1 MSEQTTPQHE
11 CRGNRDRRP
20 LVRPRAMAPLCLLY
34 FAAVAFC
41 LGAAAHLA
49 DRALPVTA
57 PRRWLWSLALG
68 GAVFLPPLLSAQH
81 SSHVIDLWG
90 RELVRLPEVDL
101 SGATA
106 HGATSRNW
114 LECSA
119 TYGRTL
125 VPFMLGATILLLLW
139 GFANAVRVNRLV
151 RGARGSR
158 TAEGEQTFVDG
169 VAVVVTDGLGPAT
182 TGLLRQRVL
191 LPRWVLAL
199 PPAQRRYVVRHE
211 EEHRRS
217 HDAGLLCL
225 ASLLVALMPWNVPLW
240 WLLRRLQLAIEM
252 DCDRRVVAALGA
264 PADYGELLLSVA
276 SAANRGPRLQPAL
289 LGGVGMLEQRIT
301 ALVAPAS
308 RGLAYR
314 VGAPLLALALLAIV
328 FSVPHPQPAAHAE
341 VHHQATHPV
350 QPAPSLAERE

>member
-1 MSEQTTPQHE
+1 
-11 CRGNRDRRP
+11 
-20 LVRPRAMAPLCLLY
+20 MAPLCLLY
-34 FAAVAFC
+34 FAVVAIC
-41 LGAAAHLA
+41 LAAAAHLI
-49 DRALPVTA
+49 DRALPPTA
-57 PRRWLWSLALG
+57 SRRGIWCLALTCG
-68 GAVFLPPLLSAQH
+68 VVLPPVFSAQH
-81 SSHVIDLWG
+81 SSHVIGLWG
-90 RELVRLPEVDL
+90 QEIVRLPAVDL

-106 HGATSRNW
+106 QSAMFRNW

-119 TYGRTL
+119 TYGRTFL
-125 VPFMLGATILLLLW
+125 PIWLGSTILLVLW
-139 GFANAVRVNRLV
+139 GIANAVRVSRLV
-151 RGARGSR
+151 RRSRGSR
-158 TAEGEQTFVDG
+158 GADIERTVVDG
-169 VAVVVTDGLGPAT
+169 VEVVVTDGLGPAT

-199 PPAQRRYVVRHE
+199 PVAQRRYVVRHE

-217 HDAGLLCL
+217 HDAALLCV

-264 PADYGELLLSVA
+264 PASYGELLLTVA
-276 SAANRGPRLQPAL
+276 TVANRGPRLQPAL

-308 RGLAYR
+308 RGVVLRIA
-314 VGAPLLALALLAIV
+314 APLLALVLLTVV

-341 VHHQATHPV
+341 VHRHQAATAK
-350 QPAPSLAERE
+350 PAPSLAEFR

>member
-1 MSEQTTPQHE
+1 
-11 CRGNRDRRP
+11 
-20 LVRPRAMAPLCLLY
+20 MAPLCLLY
-34 FAAVAFC
+34 FATVALC

-49 DRALPVTA
+49 DRALPPTA
-57 PRRWLWSLALG
+57 PRRWIWALALT
-68 GAVFLPPLLSAQH
+68 GAVILPPLLSAQH

-90 RELVRLPEVDL
+90 RELVRLPDVDP

-106 HGATSRNW
+106 QSAMSRNW

-119 TYGRTL
+119 AFGQTL
-125 VPFMLGATILLLLW
+125 LVIWLGATILLLLW
-139 GFANAVRVNRLV
+139 GIANAVRVGRLV
-151 RGARGSR
+151 RGAPGSR
-158 TAEGEQTFVDG
+158 GTGVEPIVVDG
-169 VAVVVTDGLGPAT
+169 VEAVVTDGLGPAT

-199 PPAQRRYVVRHE
+199 PVAQRRYVVRHE
-211 EEHRRS
+211 DEHRRS

-264 PADYGELLLSVA
+264 PTAYGELLLTVA
-276 SAANRGPRLQPAL
+276 AVANRGPRLQPAL

-308 RGLAYR
+308 RGLAHR
-314 VGAPLLALALLAIV
+314 LVAPLLALVLLAV
-328 FSVPHPQPAAHAE
+328 VCSVPHPQPAAHAA
-341 VHHQATHPV
+341 VHRHDAASGR
-350 QPAPSLAERE
+350 PAPSVAER

>member
-1 MSEQTTPQHE
+1 
-11 CRGNRDRRP
+11 
-20 LVRPRAMAPLCLLY
+20 MAPLCLLY
-34 FAAVAFC
+34 FAAVALC
-41 LGAAAHLA
+41 LGFAGHLA
-49 DRALPVTA
+49 DRALPPTA
-57 PRRWLWSLALG
+57 PRRWIWSLALV
-68 GAVFLPPLLSAQH
+68 GAVILPPLLSAQH

-90 RELVRLPEVDL
+90 RELIRLPDVQL
-101 SGATA
+101 NGATA
-106 HGATSRNW
+106 MSRNW

-125 VPFMLGATILLLLW
+125 LPFMLGATILLLLW
-139 GFANAVRVNRLV
+139 GLANAVRVSRLV

-158 TAEGEQTFVDG
+158 SADVEQTVIDG
-169 VAVVVTDGLGPAT
+169 VEVVVTDGLGPAT

-199 PPAQRRYVVRHE
+199 PAAQRRYVVRHE

-264 PADYGELLLSVA
+264 PTAYGELLLRVA
-276 SAANRGPRLQPAL
+276 TVANRGPRLQPAL
-289 LGGVGMLEQRIT
+289 LGGVGMLEKRLT

-308 RGLAYR
+308 RGLAHR
-314 VGAPLLALALLAIV
+314 VAAPLLALVLLAVV

-341 VHHQATHPV
+341 VHNHATHPV
-350 QPAPSLAERE
+350 RPAPSLAERE